1 MLAKNV
7 KYLRKKN
14 GYTFRTLAS
23 KCNIS
28 TRSIKAIEDRITTNP
43 TIRIVD
49 SLAKGFEVTIDD
61 LIHKDLQ
68 D

>member
-1 MLAKNV
+1 MLSKNV

-14 GYTFRTLAS
+14 GYTFRALAS

-43 TIRIVD
+43 TIKIVD

-61 LIHKDLQ
+61 LIHKDLRY
-68 D
+68 

>member
-1 MLAKNV
+1 MLAENV

-14 GYTFRTLAS
+14 GYTFRALAS

-43 TIRIVD
+43 TIKIVD

-61 LIHKDLQ
+61 LQYI
-68 D
+68 

>member
-1 MLAKNV
+1 MLAGNV

-14 GYTFRTLAS
+14 GYTFRALAS

-28 TRSIKAIEDRITTNP
+28 TRSIKAIEDGITTNP
-43 TIRIVD
+43 TIKIVD
-49 SLAKGFEVTIDD
+49 RLAKGFEVTIDD

>member
-1 MLAKNV
+1 MLAGNV
-7 KYLRKKN
+7 KYLRKKK
-14 GYTFRTLAS
+14 GYTFRALAS

-28 TRSIKAIEDRITTNP
+28 TRSIKAIEDGITINP
-43 TIRIVD
+43 TIKIVD